1 MWPPSFQNELHK
13 AFLAGSAHV
22 RRLQLLERRNSF
34 VILSLEMGAIAAVGK
49 QIVSTVLTFAIRAE
63 LQGHCELRYISSEA

>member
-1 MWPPSFQNELHK
+1 M
-13 AFLAGSAHV
+13 ATFLSKRVAQGVSSRQCPRKKVATP
-22 RRLQLLERRNSF
+22 RTSQQF